1 MTAKSETV
9 KGKWANR
16 FIIAAIIQSI
26 FAAAWT
32 LPVVIPSVTPSVAMV
47 MAAGS
52 AGTWFSVGY
61 VLYIAVGVV
70 GVAVT
75 GLVYQH
81 FEVVQGKTFKGFSNA
96 MAWIHLILLNVG
108 VAAVSWALML
118 AGYFGEADLLP
129 AAVGGRGLTEGQV
142 HVMYL
147 SHFIDPVGAMVII
160 TVIGVLA
167 GAIAFL
173 SVSLQRQ

>member
-1 MTAKSETV
+1 MTAENV

-32 LPVVIPSVTPSVAMV
+32 IPVVDPYIKPSVAMV

-52 AGTWFSVGY
+52 AGTWFDVGY
-61 VLYIAVGVV
+61 VLYVSLGVV

-81 FEVVQGKTFKGFSNA
+81 FEVVRGKSFKGISNA
-96 MAWIHLILLNVG
+96 LAWLHLILLNVG
-108 VAAVSWALML
+108 VAAVSWLLML
-118 AGYFGEADLLP
+118 AGYFGEADLMP
-129 AAVGGRGLTEGQV
+129 VAEGGKGLTQGQV
-142 HVMYL
+142 HVIYL
-147 SHFIDPVGAMVII
+147 SHFITPVGALVIV
-160 TVIGVLA
+160 TVIGVIIGALA
-167 GAIAFL
+167 L
-173 SVSLQRQ
+173 LTVNLQKQ

>member
-1 MTAKSETV
+1 MSSEIV
-9 KGKWANR
+9 KGKWSNR
-16 FIIAAIIQSI
+16 FISAAIIQSI
-26 FAAAWT
+26 FAALWT
-32 LPVVIPSVTPSVAMV
+32 LPIVMPWITPSVAMV

-52 AGTWFSVGY
+52 AGTWFVIGY
-61 VLYIAVGVV
+61 VLYVTLGVV

-81 FEVVQGKTFKGFSNA
+81 FEVVRGKTFKGFSNA

-108 VAAVSWALML
+108 VAAVSWALMF
-118 AGYFGEADLLP
+118 AGYFGEVDLMP
-129 AAVGGRGLTEGQV
+129 VAEGGKGLTAGQV
-142 HVMYL
+142 HVIYL
-147 SHFIDPVGAMVII
+147 SHFIDPVGALVII

-173 SVSLQRQ
+173 SVNLQKQ